1 MYTEDLMNL
10 LKECNFTEKEVAF
23 FMKGILK
30 KTSRV
35 LVELE
40 KRLII
45 KFGKDDGKRIFDTIV
60 NNGTDSVSYHHV
72 YSMTLKDIIDE
83 CLYLMD

>member
-1 MYTEDLMNL
+1 MNL
-10 LKECNFTEKEVAF
+10 LEECNFAEKEVAF
-23 FMKGILK
+23 FVKGILK
-30 KTSRV
+30 KKSSV

-45 KFGKDDGKRIFDTIV
+45 KFGKDDGKRIFNTIV

-72 YSMTLKDIIDE
+72 YSMSLKDIIE
-83 CLYLMD
+83 INK